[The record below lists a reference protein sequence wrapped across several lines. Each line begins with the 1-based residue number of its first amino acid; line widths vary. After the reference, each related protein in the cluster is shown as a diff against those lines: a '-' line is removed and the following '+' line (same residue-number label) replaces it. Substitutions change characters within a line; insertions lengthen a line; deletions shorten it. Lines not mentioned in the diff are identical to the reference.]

1 MMRNLPNKKMMLAA
15 TVALAVSTTLFSQT
29 DRFAYAITDM
39 QKDGASW
46 TVLRSLDLQ
55 KGSFS
60 DVLLD
65 GAKTNPTVY
74 DAVSRKLQTN
84 LDAEP
89 RFSTTTNAAF
99 ATGVAALS
107 YDKKNNRLY
116 YTPMFIDQLRYID
129 LKTNRLFFVNDKSFS
144 SSGDLHNNE
153 GKIMTRMVIAE
164 DGNGYA
170 ISNDAQ
176 NFVRFST
183 DKKMEVTPLGGLVDD
198 PSNTTV
204 SIHNRCT
211 SFGGDMI
218 ADNDG
223 NLFIITNRNHIFKV
237 NIETRIAKHVGS
249 ISGLPNEF
257 TTNGAALTDKGD
269 LLVSSA
275 IYSKSYFTVDMK
287 SYAATV
293 YHVKDGAFRSSD
305 LANGNV
311 LHSKTENKNETTIIP
326 TISSRSDFGTDKV
339 QMYPNPVPQN
349 KFTLQFSK
357 MKTGDYTLELMDV
370 MGRQVMQQ
378 KVSIMAEEQVEHVNV
393 HPGIARGVY
402 MIKMSDRSSKAV
414 FSQKLVLQ

>member
-1 MMRNLPNKKMMLAA
+1 MKNLLNKKMMLAA
-15 TVALAVSTTLFSQT
+15 ALILAVSTTLFSQT

-46 TVLRSLDLQ
+46 TVLRSLNLQ
-55 KGSFS
+55 TGSFS

-74 DAVSRKLQTN
+74 DAASRKLQTN
-84 LDAEP
+84 LDADT
-89 RFSTTTNAAF
+89 RYTSTTNAAF

-129 LKTNRLFFVNDKSFS
+129 LKTNRLFFVNDKAFS
-144 SSGDLHNNE
+144 SSGDMHNNE

-164 DGNGYA
+164 DGYGYA

-176 NFVRFST
+176 NFVRFTT
-183 DKKMEVTPLGGLVDD
+183 DKKMEVTALGGLVDD
-198 PSNTTV
+198 PSNKSV

-223 NLFIITNRNHIFKV
+223 NLYIITNRNHIFKV
-237 NIETRIAKHVGS
+237 NIETRIAKHIGS

-287 SYAATV
+287 TFAAKV
-293 YHVKDGAFRSSD
+293 YDVKDGAFRSSD

-311 LHSKTENKNETTIIP
+311 LQTKPSSNTPTIP
-326 TISSRSDFGTDKV
+326 TIETIAGLNTDKV

-393 HPGIARGVY
+393 HPGMARGVY
-402 MIKMSDRSSKAV
+402 MIKMSDRSNKAV